1 MGFSLCLF
9 PHSPVPPTRKA
20 DVMTETATEIIH
32 LQERINDLESHV
44 AHLER
49 AQQEMSDQMA
59 AQWDQIDRLTRT
71 MELLHRKMTS
81 LEPAHE
87 VTKPPHY

>member
-1 MGFSLCLF
+1 
-9 PHSPVPPTRKA
+9 
-20 DVMTETATEIIH
+20 MTDTAPEIAQ
-32 LQERINDLESHV
+32 LQERINELEGHV
-44 AHLER
+44 AHLEL

-59 AQWDQIDRLTRT
+59 AQWDQIDRMTRT
-71 MELLHRKMTS
+71 LELMHRKMTS

>member
-1 MGFSLCLF
+1 
-9 PHSPVPPTRKA
+9 
-20 DVMTETATEIIH
+20 MTDSAAEISQ
-32 LQERINDLESHV
+32 LQERINELEGHV
-44 AHLER
+44 AHLEL

-71 MELLHRKMTS
+71 LELMHRKMTN

>member
-1 MGFSLCLF
+1 MGFSLPAFRQCF
-9 PHSPVPPTRKA
+9 PPTRKA
-20 DVMTETATEIIH
+20 DTMTDTATEIAR
-32 LQERINDLESHV
+32 LQHRINELEGHV
-44 AHLER
+44 AHLEL

-71 MELLHRKMTS
+71 LELMHRKMTS

>member
-1 MGFSLCLF
+1 
-9 PHSPVPPTRKA
+9 
-20 DVMTETATEIIH
+20 MTDSAAEISQ
-32 LQERINDLESHV
+32 LQERINELEGHV
-44 AHLER
+44 AHLEL

-71 MELLHRKMTS
+71 LELMHRKMTS